1 MPPSRILVIDDELR
15 IRDALGLVIRG
26 LGYEVALAKNGEEAK
41 EQLRGAPFD
50 LIFTDL
56 RLPDVSGIDLLA
68 LIKGDT
74 PNTEVIVM
82 TAHGSLD
89 MTIEAIKRGA
99 FYYIE
104 KPFTPHQ
111 VTTLLERALQFEAIK
126 RENRSLKSVLMR
138 DGDDFGLI
146 GRD

>member
-74 PNTEVIVM
+74 PNTEVVVM

-89 MTIEAIKRGA
+89 IAIEALKLAAVFSNYKHFPALSGA
-99 FYYIE
+99 A
-104 KPFTPHQ
+104 PDQ
-111 VTTLLERALQFEAIK
+111 
-126 RENRSLKSVLMR
+126 
-138 DGDDFGLI
+138 
-146 GRD
+146 